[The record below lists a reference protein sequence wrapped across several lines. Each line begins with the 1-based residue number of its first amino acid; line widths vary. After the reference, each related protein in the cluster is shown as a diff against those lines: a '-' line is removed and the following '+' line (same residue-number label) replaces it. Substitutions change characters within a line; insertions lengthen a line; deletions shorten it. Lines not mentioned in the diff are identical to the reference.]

1 MAITYRGF
9 AAMDR
14 TRQREIASKAGK
26 AAHLKGTAHE
36 WSSKEARDAGS
47 RGGMASHRRR
57 QEVAQ
62 DSMPQNHSVEGTNP
76 DADASRLARLTSDRS
91 ARRR

>member
-9 AAMDR
+9 ASMDQ

-36 WSSKEARDAGS
+36 WSSEEAREAGR
-47 RGGMASHRRR
+47 RGGMASQRKR
-57 QEVAQ
+57 QKVAQ
-62 DSMPQNHSVEGTNP
+62 ESTPQNQRVERTNP
-76 DADASRLARLTSDRS
+76 DTLARRDGRCDV
-91 ARRR
+91 